1 MGNTWNIY
9 ITEPMGSGDACIQSE
24 ITLVVTDHGANLR
37 FAMAFKLL
45 FFKFKMRK
53 KGYII

>member
-37 FAMAFKLL
+37 FAMAFKL